1 MVTPEQQES
10 LRKIKVIITDV
21 DGVMTDGGIILGT
34 DGQEFKQYDVKDGMG
49 VTMARKAGLKTCIIT
64 GRDSETVKI
73 RGEELK
79 FDGVYQGY
87 FNKVEAYHIM
97 KKEFGF
103 EDENY
108 LHLGD
113 DLLDLPLFGIVG
125 FGVSP
130 ADGVKQV
137 RTKVDYV
144 TDAVGGKGALRETV
158 ELVLEAQGKLDHIIQ
173 ELTTFN

>member
-10 LRKIKVIITDV
+10 LRKIKVTITDV

-34 DGQEFKQYDVKDGMG
+34 DGQEFKRYDVKDGLG
-49 VTMARKAGLKTCIIT
+49 VTMARKAGLKACIIT
-64 GRDSETVKI
+64 GRKSESVTI

-87 FNKVEAYHIM
+87 FNKVEAYQVM

-113 DLLDLPLFGIVG
+113 DILDLPLFGIVG
-125 FGVSP
+125 FSVSP
-130 ADGVKQV
+130 ADGIEQV
-137 RTKVDYV
+137 RTEVDYV
-144 TDAVGGKGALRETV
+144 TTTPGGRGALRETV
-158 ELVLEAQGKLDHIIQ
+158 ELVLEAQGKLDNIIK
-173 ELTTFN
+173 ELTTFD